1 MLRRNYFVSLH
12 HPYLTLM
19 HMKYSIKYL
28 ILTGWLI
35 LTSLMQGYAQIRTGA
50 EQTEC
55 YFPLIEGK
63 G

>member
-1 MLRRNYFVSLH
+1 
-12 HPYLTLM
+12 
-19 HMKYSIKYL
+19 MKHSIKYL

-55 YFPLIEGK
+55 YFPLIEG
-63 G
+63 